1 MNMLPEHKII
11 GNLSEQDL
19 AEARGDLGAEHQKG
33 LEPLEGEREKRP
45 DELRF
50 IEKIN
55 QYLAEEFKELGIDG
69 TPRVLP
75 ERVHILPPDAYRK
88 HFPDKVTAGFY
99 DSIFGS
105 VYLADEGLC
114 RLLLYVNILHE
125 SLHLLSKQKW
135 LVRRDVGADNELH
148 FWQHRSGYRSFSSY
162 ADKREK
168 TQHEHFQGLN
178 EAVIDKLV
186 LEIMRKHFDE
196 LVQELAITPEEKAEI
211 GPYYQF
217 EFIEVLDIIIKRL
230 AESMQVSEREI
241 WKKFARGLFTGEMM
255 HLREVE
261 RFFGKDALRVLGALG
276 DPELTP
282 FSEKVIQQ
290 VKRYFE
296 IDDQNERGRI
306 AKQLEIMRAEIL

>member
-55 QYLAEEFKELGIDG
+55 QYLAEEFNELGIDG

-75 ERVHILPPDAYRK
+75 ERVHILPLAAYKK
-88 HFPDKVTAGFY
+88 HFPDQKSAGFHR
-99 DSIFGS
+99 SGFGA
-105 VYLADEGLC
+105 VYLEDQGRS
-114 RLLLYVNILHE
+114 RLWLYVGILHE
-125 SLHLLSKQKW
+125 SLHLLSRQKW
-135 LVRRDVGADNELH
+135 LVKRDAWDNELH
-148 FWQHRSGYRSFSSY
+148 FWQHRSGYRSFHSGT
-162 ADKREK
+162 EK
-168 TQHEHFQGLN
+168 QKKHEHFQGLN
-178 EAVIDKLV
+178 EAVVDKLT
-186 LEIMRKHFDE
+186 LEVVRKHADE
-196 LVQELAITPEEKAEI
+196 LARELAITPEEKAEI
-211 GPYYQF
+211 GSYYQF

-241 WKKFARGLFTGEMM
+241 WEQFARGLFTGEMM

-261 RFFGKDALRVLGALG
+261 HVFGKDALRVLATLG
-276 DPELTP
+276 DPELAP
-282 FSEKVIQQ
+282 FSKKVIRQ

-296 IDDQNERGRI
+296 IDDQNERERI
-306 AKQLEIMRAEIL
+306 AKELEMMRAEIL

>member
-19 AEARGDLGAEHQKG
+19 AEARGVLDSDHQKG

-75 ERVHILPPDAYRK
+75 ERIHILPIVEYKK
-88 HFPDKVTAGFY
+88 HFPDGDHIGLHVSSLDA
-99 DSIFGS
+99 
-105 VYLADEGLC
+105 VYFADQGRS
-114 RLLLYVNILHE
+114 RLWLYVGILHE
-125 SLHLLSKQKW
+125 LLHLLSKQKW
-135 LVRRDVGADNELH
+135 LVRRDAQDNKLL
-148 FWQHRSGYRSFSSY
+148 FWQHRSGYRSFRSD
-162 ADKREK
+162 ADKQK
-168 TQHEHFQGLN
+168 MHEHFNGLN
-178 EAVIDKLV
+178 EAVIDKLA
-186 LEIMRKHFDE
+186 LEIMRKHADE
-196 LVQELAITPEEKAEI
+196 LVQELAITPEEKAET
-211 GPYYQF
+211 GAYYEF
-217 EFIEVLDIIIKRL
+217 ELIEILDIIIQRL
-230 AESMQVSEREI
+230 AERMQVSEREI

-276 DPELTP
+276 DPELAP
-282 FSEKVIQQ
+282 FSIKVIQR

-296 IDDQNERGRI
+296 IDDQNERERI